1 MKNTFLGLAFLQYYR
16 FLHNKKQR
24 LRFIRNK
31 EHKLSTRKFTDSLP
45 NIWELVFTGAYG

>member
-1 MKNTFLGLAFLQYYR
+1 MKNTFLGLAFCAVLPV
-16 FLHNKKQR
+16 LHNKKQR